1 MIKADYQTTKNYPFT
16 LSVTYIIN
24 YASKIGRIA
33 KKYADAKFSF
43 SGSMFFG
50 DYHAVYAFKSAEV
63 AAECKAAIEKAFE
76 GIKNVSV
83 GDVTDTFMEK
93 VATEIYC
100 LEHEKI

>member
-1 MIKADYQTTKNYPFT
+1 MIKADYQTTKNFPFT
-16 LSVTYIIN
+16 LDVNYIIN

-43 SGSMFFG
+43 SGFN

-76 GIKNVSV
+76 GIKHVSV

>member
-1 MIKADYQTTKNYPFT
+1 MIKADYQTTKNFPFT
-16 LSVTYIIN
+16 LDVTYIIN

-43 SGSMFFG
+43 SGFS
-50 DYHAVYAFKSAEV
+50 DYHAVYAFKSAGV
-63 AAECKAAIEKAFE
+63 AAECKTAIEKAFE
-76 GIKNVSV
+76 GIKHVSV

>member
-1 MIKADYQTTKNYPFT
+1 MIKADYQTTKNFPFT
-16 LSVTYIIN
+16 LDVNYIIN

-43 SGSMFFG
+43 SGFS

-76 GIKNVSV
+76 GIKHVSV

>member
-1 MIKADYQTTKNYPFT
+1 MIKADYQTTKNFPFT
-16 LSVTYIIN
+16 LNVSYIIN

-43 SGSMFFG
+43 SGFN
-50 DYHAVYAFKSAEV
+50 DYNAVYAFKSAEV

-76 GIKNVSV
+76 GIKHVSV

>member
-1 MIKADYQTTKNYPFT
+1 MIKADYQTTKNFPFT
-16 LSVTYIIN
+16 LDVTYIIN

-43 SGSMFFG
+43 SGFS
-50 DYHAVYAFKSAEV
+50 DYHAVYAFKSAEF

>member
-1 MIKADYQTTKNYPFT
+1 MIKADYQTTKNFPFT
-16 LSVTYIIN
+16 LNVSYIIN

-43 SGSMFFG
+43 SGFC

-76 GIKNVSV
+76 GIKHVSV
-83 GDVTDTFMEK
+83 GEVTDTFMEK

>member
-1 MIKADYQTTKNYPFT
+1 MIKADYQTTKNFPFT
-16 LSVTYIIN
+16 LDVNYIIN

-43 SGSMFFG
+43 SGFN

-76 GIKNVSV
+76 GIKHVSV
-83 GDVTDTFMEK
+83 GEVTDTFMEK